1 MVPRNVYSGRE
12 AAAANISI
20 CYINGN
26 NGKVLLRKYL
36 PSTWAM
42 IARGPRDYLFL
53 HARGKRR
60 TERDTHTLNS
70 RIGEFFSSHARHARS
85 DSEALKGRETLVAL
99 VAINKASFTKR

>member
-1 MVPRNVYSGRE
+1 MPRNVYSGRE
-12 AAAANISI
+12 ATAANISI

-26 NGKVLLRKYL
+26 NGKVLLCKYL

-70 RIGEFFSSHARHARS
+70 RIEEFFQVTRVTERFRGI
-85 DSEALKGRETLVAL
+85 KGSRNT
-99 VAINKASFTKR
+99 RGY